1 MYIILNKQTK
11 ILKQNEFKFK
21 INLSTQ
27 FIKIIRGNSFS
38 IYINLILNP
47 VLCLLQHVGLIV
59 IQVGSNL
66 PG

>member
-1 MYIILNKQTK
+1 MYIIFNKQTK
-11 ILKQNEFKFK
+11 ILRQNEFKLK
-21 INLSTQ
+21 INISAQ

-47 VLCLLQHVGLIV
+47 ILCLLQHVGLKV
-59 IQVGSNL
+59 IQAGSNL